1 MSNVREEYRSEKN
14 GEKKSKFMKA
24 VLIGALTGAAVSLF
38 DKNTRKTVIAN
49 GKDGWTYMK
58 DLIQNPTNILEQ
70 VQETSSEFRSTVEK
84 ISNDVSFI
92 SKRVEEMKSIPTQV
106 ANVVMETKEA
116 FASEVMPTTV
126 DHQGSEKRNPLN

>member
-1 MSNVREEYRSEKN
+1 MSNVREEYRSEKKS
-14 GEKKSKFMKA
+14 EKKSKFMQA
-24 VLIGALTGAAVSLF
+24 VLIGALAGAAVSLF

-49 GKDGWTYMK
+49 SKDGWTCMK
-58 DLIQNPTNILEQ
+58 DLIQNPTNLLEQ

-116 FASEVMPTTV
+116 FASESMPNTV
-126 DHQGSEKRNPLN
+126 DNQGSEKRNPLN